1 MAEPQRAPADEVRRH
16 FPLGRVRAGILVLVA
31 LGLISVLVGRWLA
44 TALSLGFG
52 WAAGI
57 GIAVALIVP
66 LVLSRLDRLAYFI
79 VAGLVTLVV
88 AYGVYDF
95 SRGPVDLSPEWGAL
109 LALVP
114 TVLLAAAFWDF
125 RNLMIEIRSW
135 AAQRL

>member
-1 MAEPQRAPADEVRRH
+1 MAETDRAPAGGVRGG

-31 LGLISVLVGRWLA
+31 LALISAMAGRWLA
-44 TALSLGFG
+44 TVLSLGFG

-79 VAGLVTLVV
+79 VAGLVTLAV
-88 AYGVYDF
+88 AYLVYDF

-114 TVLLAAAFWDF
+114 AVLLAAAFWDF
-125 RNLMIEIRSW
+125 RTLMIEVRAW
-135 AAQRL
+135 AARRL

>member
-1 MAEPQRAPADEVRRH
+1 MAETDRAPAGGVRGR

-31 LGLISVLVGRWLA
+31 LALISAMAGRWLA
-44 TALSLGFG
+44 TVLSLGFG

-79 VAGLVTLVV
+79 VAGLVTLAV
-88 AYGVYDF
+88 AYLVYDF

-114 TVLLAAAFWDF
+114 AVLLAAAFWDF
-125 RNLMIEIRSW
+125 RTLMIEVRAW
-135 AAQRL
+135 AARRL